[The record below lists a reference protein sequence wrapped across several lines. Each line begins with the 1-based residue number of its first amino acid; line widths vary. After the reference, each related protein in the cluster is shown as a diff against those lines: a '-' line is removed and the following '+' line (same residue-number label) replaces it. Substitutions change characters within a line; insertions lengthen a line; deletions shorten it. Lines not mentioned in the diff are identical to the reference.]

1 MSGYLTR
8 ELQIDLGGHGYRL
21 QALKD
26 LQQFDDPDHAAERI
40 GISSAQ
46 WSLFG
51 HLWPAGR
58 VLADHMCA
66 HEIEG
71 KRILELG
78 CGLGLSS
85 LVLSRRGANIT
96 ASDYHPL
103 AAEFLSINS
112 RGNQLPDIAFHALAW
127 QVPSPELGTF
137 DLIIGSDIL
146 YEAQHVALLADVLKQ
161 HARPQAEI
169 IITDP
174 GRGHANRLS
183 RMLIEQGYALEQQ
196 RMRFDP
202 QENAPFR
209 GRLMTWRRY

>member
-8 ELQIDLGGHGYRL
+8 ELQVELGGHAYRL

-26 LQQFDDPDHAAERI
+26 LQQYDDPDQVAERA

-66 HEIEG
+66 FEIDG

-85 LVLSRRGANIT
+85 LVLSRRGADIT

-103 AAEFLSINS
+103 AAEFLDINS
-112 RGNQLPDIAFHALAW
+112 RGNRLPDIAFHALDW
-127 QVPSPELGTF
+127 PVPAPELGLF
-137 DLIIGSDIL
+137 DVIIGSDIL
-146 YEAQHVALLADVLKQ
+146 YEAQHVPQLAEVLAR
-161 HARPQAEI
+161 HAKPCAEI
-169 IITDP
+169 VITDP
-174 GRGHANRLS
+174 GRGNANRLS
-183 RMLIEQGYALEQQ
+183 RMLIEQGYALEVQ
-196 RMRFDP
+196 RMGFEP
-202 QENAPFR
+202 NETAPYR